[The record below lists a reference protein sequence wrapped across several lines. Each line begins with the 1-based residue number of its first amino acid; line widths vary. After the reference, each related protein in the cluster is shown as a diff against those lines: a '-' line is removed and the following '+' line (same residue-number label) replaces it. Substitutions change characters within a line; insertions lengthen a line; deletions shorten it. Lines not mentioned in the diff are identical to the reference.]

1 MRQKN
6 SMNPQSFFPLVEL
19 TRGGISE
26 SLHSGA
32 IAVVDYTGKLIA
44 AYGDPNRVVFLRS
57 SAKPFQA
64 LPFIEAGGHTRYD
77 LSQKEIALICA
88 SHSGTDE
95 HVETIK
101 GIHAKV
107 GISEANLMC
116 GAHPAYHAETAKR
129 MLINGEEPTPLRH
142 NCSGKHTGM
151 LAFAQMLNAPLEGY
165 LEIDHPVQQRIL
177 TAFAEMCEM
186 AEEDVPLGID
196 GCSAPVHA
204 ASMYQAALGWAR
216 LVDPRQLP
224 EGRAAACRT
233 ITAAMTAHP
242 NMVAGPDRF
251 DTAIMR
257 LAGGK
262 IIAKAGAEGYQGI
275 GILPGALGED
285 SPGLGITVKIA
296 DGDRRG
302 TVRSLVVVESLRQL
316 GLMDESLFAGLKE
329 YGPVID
335 ILNWRKLVVGE
346 MHPVFKLN
354 YK

>member
-1 MRQKN
+1 MDHQA
-6 SMNPQSFFPLVEL
+6 FLPLVEL
-19 TRGGISE
+19 TRGETSE
-26 SLHSGA
+26 SLHTGV
-32 IAVVDYTGKLIA
+32 IAVVDYAGKLIA
-44 AYGDPNRVVFLRS
+44 SYGDPNRVAFLRS

-64 LPFIEAGGHTRYD
+64 LPFIEAGGHTHYH
-77 LSQKEIALICA
+77 LTQKEIAVICA

-95 HVETIK
+95 HVETIS
-101 GIHAKV
+101 GIQAKIGV
-107 GISEANLMC
+107 REEHLMC
-116 GAHPAYHAETAKR
+116 GAHPPYHAETAKR
-129 MLINGEEPTPLRH
+129 LLISGVEPTPLRH

-151 LAFAQMLNAPLEGY
+151 LAFAQILEAPLDSY

-177 TAFAEMCEM
+177 TAFAEMCDM
-186 AEEDVPLGID
+186 AVEDVPLGID

-216 LVDPRQLP
+216 LADPRQLP
-224 EGRAAACRT
+224 EGRAAACCT

-242 NMVAGPDRF
+242 YMVAGPDRF

-275 GILPGALGED
+275 GILPGALEEG
-285 SPGLGITVKIA
+285 SPGLGITIKIA

-302 TVRSLVVVESLRQL
+302 TIRPLVVVETLRQL
-316 GLMDESLFAGLKE
+316 GWPDGSLFRGLRDF
-329 YGPVID
+329 GPVID

-346 MHPVFKLN
+346 MRPIFELN